1 MEKALETDRLSK
13 EITIQKLNNPN
24 RKAQEFKAGDRILFY
39 VPKTPQKVEGESTW
53 KAKHL
58 THWRRGTVIRK
69 ASTSTYELTDASKKT
84 FFRSI
89 SLIQKDSSATMDAEM
104 ESNQDNETED
114 LVNEEKFFTEG
125 TLLAIREDNAPDN
138 KEFVIVEVLK
148 LWESGS
154 LQVRYFG
161 TTDKTP
167 TSARFSPLWADEND
181 RSLLSYHSP
190 AKRYKAV
197 TAVIDPDLILSEIT
211 LDSNKCLSQDSY
223 ANLETK
229 GFTMH
234 ILKTK
239 VVSKADRRIDQESIP
254 TAEVYIH
261 PDRKKQILQNNI
273 GKTFQIR
280 KPTAGAYGPS
290 GSEELDKKP
299 TSVFSAPIRAK
310 RVSVPTTVINVD
322 HTTKQSRK
330 KRKAKGLAESSG
342 AKRTKNQI

>member
-1 MEKALETDRLSK
+1 
-13 EITIQKLNNPN
+13 
-24 RKAQEFKAGDRILFY
+24 
-39 VPKTPQKVEGESTW
+39 
-53 KAKHL
+53 
-58 THWRRGTVIRK
+58 
-69 ASTSTYELTDASKKT
+69 
-84 FFRSI
+84 
-89 SLIQKDSSATMDAEM
+89 M

-223 ANLETK
+223 ANLEAK

-234 ILKTK
+234 VLKTK

-342 AKRTKNQI
+342 AKRTKNQIGLES